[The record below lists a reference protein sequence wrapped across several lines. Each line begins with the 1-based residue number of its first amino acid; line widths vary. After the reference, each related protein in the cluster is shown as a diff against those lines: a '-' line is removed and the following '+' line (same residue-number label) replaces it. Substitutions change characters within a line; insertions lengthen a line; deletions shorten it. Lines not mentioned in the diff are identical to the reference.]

1 MCIRDR
7 EKDNL
12 YTPQELNSNIP
23 KHVSDVIMKGMSL
36 SGDDRIQTITELVTA
51 LFDQPAIGIGQ
62 TQTLTISRNGI
73 YENDQYTDDENLY
86 SPEEDEDGYYDD
98 EYDDYDD
105 YDEAEVEG
113 NDVSTF
119 DKIKIPVI
127 IGVLLV
133 AIILVI
139 VVILFK
145 LFTGDNKMCIRDRSN

>member
-1 MCIRDR
+1 
-7 EKDNL
+7 
-12 YTPQELNSNIP
+12 
-23 KHVSDVIMKGMSL
+23 MSL

-145 LFTGDNKMCIRDRSN
+145 LFTGDNSSRLRDNYSSDESSISDNIVDITEETEPEETKESKAGK